1 MKMKS
6 HDDDTEVLV
15 YIGQY
20 GAIPLAVSR
29 DLAPL
34 ETYMTYHRGLK
45 PKEFKINKERMSFS
59 RYMSEYEDLI
69 LSNFYGFKI
78 PTQDIGIIEY
88 EYEDLTRD
96 IESLSSSLKYMA
108 ILFNRS
114 EKFKN
119 ITKDIGTVVEDF
131 ESTLSHPKSIDK
143 LSKYHM
149 LSHPVIKCE
158 IFDYLDIRL
167 RYIERRSMDE
177 RYKYAIAKFD

>member
-6 HDDDTEVLV
+6 HDATEVLV

-34 ETYMTYHRGLK
+34 ETYMTYHRRLN
-45 PKEFKINKERMSFS
+45 PKEFKINKEMMSFY
-59 RYMSEYEDLI
+59 RYISEYEHLI

-78 PTQDIGIIEY
+78 PTQDICIIED
-88 EYEDLTRD
+88 EYGDLTKD
-96 IESLSSSLKYMA
+96 IESLASSLKYMA

-114 EKFKN
+114 EKFKDV
-119 ITKDIGTVVEDF
+119 TKNIGTLVEDF
-131 ESTLSHPKSIDK
+131 ESTLSHPKSVDK
-143 LSKYHM
+143 LLKYHM
-149 LSHPVIKCE
+149 LSHPLIKCE

-167 RYIERRSMDE
+167 RYIESRSMDD
-177 RYKYAIAKFD
+177 RYKYAISKFD